1 MRDAGTVSPDLP
13 STEKLVRVAVV
24 LATYNQEQW
33 LEKALWGYAAQT
45 HRDFDVI
52 IADDGSG
59 PATAEVI
66 ARMRREAGLRISH
79 VWHEHRGFG
88 KWLIVNRAI
97 ASSDADYMIF
107 SDGDCI
113 PRNDFVAR
121 HMQLAEPGHF
131 LAGGYL
137 KLPVNVSE
145 RITPDDIRSG
155 RVADLGFLWRAGYRP
170 GHRALRLI
178 RSMPVATVLD
188 AVTPTPS
195 SWRGN
200 NSSVWRDGLI
210 AVNGFDSDMGYGSGD
225 RAIGERLL
233 NLGYRSKRIRFRT
246 AVLHLHHE
254 RPWRNNT
261 EVARN
266 EERIATEVWRD
277 KETRARVG
285 LAELEPLDAASP
297 YKTDST
303 A

>member
-1 MRDAGTVSPDLP
+1 
-13 STEKLVRVAVV
+13 VRVAVV
-24 LATYNQEQW
+24 LATYNQELW

-45 HRDFDVI
+45 RKEFDVI

-59 PATAEVI
+59 PPTAELI
-66 ARMRREAGLRISH
+66 ARMRRETGLRISH

-88 KWLIVNRAI
+88 KWEIVNRAI

-113 PRNDFVAR
+113 PRNDFIER
-121 HMQLAEPGHF
+121 HIALAEPGRF

-137 KLPVNVSE
+137 KLPMNVSQ
-145 RITPDDIRSG
+145 RISIDDIRRG
-155 RVADLGFLWRAGYRP
+155 RVADLGYLWHKGYRP
-170 GHRALRLI
+170 GHRALRLL
-178 RSMPVATVLD
+178 RPLPVAGLLD
-188 AVTPTPS
+188 MVTPTPS

-210 AVNGFDSDMGYGSGD
+210 AVNGFDNDMGYGSGD
-225 RAIGERLL
+225 RAIGERLI

-254 RPWRNNT
+254 RPWRDNT

-266 EERIATEVWRD
+266 EALIATRVWRD

-285 LAELEPLDAASP
+285 IAELAPLAHSSP

>member
-1 MRDAGTVSPDLP
+1 M
-13 STEKLVRVAVV
+13 RVAVE
-24 LATYNQEQW
+24 LATYNQEAW

-45 HRDFDVI
+45 DRAFELLV
-52 IADDGSG
+52 ADDGSG
-59 PATAEVI
+59 AGTAAVV
-66 ARMRREAGLRISH
+66 ARLRRDGRLRISH

-88 KWLIVNRAI
+88 KWEIVNRAI

-113 PRNDFVAR
+113 PRNDFIER
-121 HMQLAEPGHF
+121 HMQLAEPGYF

-137 KLPVNVSE
+137 KLPMHVSE
-145 RITPDDIRSG
+145 RIAPDDIRSG
-155 RVADLGFLWRAGYRP
+155 RVADLGFLLRAGYRP

-178 RSMPVATVLD
+178 RSMPVATLLD
-188 AVTPTPS
+188 RITPTPS

-200 NSSVWRDGLI
+200 NSSVWREGLI
-210 AVNGFDSDMGYGSGD
+210 AVNGFDNDMGYGSGD

-254 RPWRNNT
+254 RPWRNNS
-261 EVARN
+261 EVAKN
-266 EERIATEVWRD
+266 EELIATRVWRD
-277 KETRARVG
+277 KEVRARVG
-285 LAELEPLDAASP
+285 IAELEPLDHTSP
-297 YKTDST
+297 YKPDAS

>member
-1 MRDAGTVSPDLP
+1 M
-13 STEKLVRVAVV
+13 RVAVV
-24 LATYNQEQW
+24 LATYNQEAW

-45 HRDFDVI
+45 RKDFDII

-59 PATAEVI
+59 PATADVI
-66 ARMRREAGLRISH
+66 ARLRREGKLRISH

-88 KWLIVNRAI
+88 KWEIVNRAI

-113 PRNDFVAR
+113 PRNDFIER
-121 HMQLAEPGHF
+121 HVQLAEPGHF

-137 KLPVNVSE
+137 KLPMEVSE
-145 RITPDDIRSG
+145 RITPEDIRRG
-155 RVADLGFLWRAGYRP
+155 RVADLGYLLRAGYRP

-178 RSMPVATVLD
+178 RSMPVATLLD
-188 AVTPTPS
+188 RITPTPS

-200 NSSVWRDGLI
+200 NSSVWREGLI
-210 AVNGFDSDMGYGSGD
+210 AVNGFDNDMGYGSGD

-254 RPWRNNT
+254 RPWRNNS
-261 EVARN
+261 EVAKN
-266 EERIATEVWRD
+266 EALIATRLWRD
-277 KETRARVG
+277 KEVRARVG
-285 LAELEPLDAASP
+285 IAELAPLDHTSP
-297 YKTDST
+297 YRPDSS